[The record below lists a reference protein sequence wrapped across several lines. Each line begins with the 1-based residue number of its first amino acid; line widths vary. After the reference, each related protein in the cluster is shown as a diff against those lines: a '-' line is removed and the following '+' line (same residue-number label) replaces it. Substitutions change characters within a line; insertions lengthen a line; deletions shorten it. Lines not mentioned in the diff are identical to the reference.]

1 MLRTSLY
8 TLVLRCC
15 AALLVLSAC
24 DGTVDPL
31 APEPATARQLLSDV
45 LRAFAVRFTNVVR
58 DQRAERARTL
68 MGRFALAPS
77 RVYHDSTLW
86 SVLSPNDSSR
96 VFFANASFRDGR
108 YFFETVPSAPY
119 PSTPGAQRHLV
130 RLRWLGDGDYEWHT
144 GVEHAI
150 GSISPSAAAASL
162 MAVLTAAEDV
172 DADVA
177 TTRAAMLFPRTAR
190 IASRLFALD
199 SLHTAPAIDGSSLVT
214 LAFRLRPDS
223 LRPGF
228 SRLAAFVDRYLLPMA
243 LTLEVHDRTG
253 EVFFSAGVEDG
264 RVLVRFRSRDRHLV
278 SLGRAKPLPDTLRL
292 SANFSTR
299 FRMFRIGFTG
309 LRGDFL
315 VQRGEHLRG
324 WLFRFRQ
331 EPAWHFP
338 LAMHKLVRNQL
349 RRPFQGQG
357 IELLLA
363 VCNDLGP
370 QTMSVRYTRLVV
382 NESSIMRWLGSLGGS
397 MFAEFSGATE
407 REAHS
412 YARELFEALI
422 RDVEAWP
429 ARD

>member
-24 DGTVDPL
+24 DGTVDAI
-31 APEPATARQLLSDV
+31 APEPATARGLASDV

-58 DQRAERARTL
+58 DQRAERARARL
-68 MGRFALAPS
+68 GRFALAPS

-96 VFFANASFRDGR
+96 IFLASASLRDGR

-130 RLRWLGDGDYEWHT
+130 RLRWLGDGDYEWYT
-144 GVEHAI
+144 GVDHAI
-150 GSISPSAAAASL
+150 GSISPSAAGAAL

-172 DADVA
+172 DGNVA
-177 TTRAAMLFPRTAR
+177 LERAAKLFPRAAR
-190 IASRLFALD
+190 TASRLFALN
-199 SLHTAPAIDGSSLVT
+199 SLRSAPAPDGSSLVT

-228 SRLAAFVDRYLLPMA
+228 SRLAAFTDRYVLPMA
-243 LTLEVHDRTG
+243 LALEVHDGTG
-253 EVFFSAGVEDG
+253 EVFLNMAVEDG
-264 RVLVRFRSRDRHLV
+264 RVLVRFRSRDRNLV
-278 SLGRAKPLPDTLRL
+278 SLGTAKPLPDTLRL
-292 SANFSTR
+292 SVNFSTR
-299 FRMFRIGFTG
+299 YRMFRIGFTG
-309 LRGDFL
+309 LRGELL
-315 VQRGEHLRG
+315 VQRGEHIRG

-338 LAMHKLVRNQL
+338 LAAHKLVRNQL

-357 IELLLA
+357 VELLLA
-363 VCNDLGP
+363 VRNDLGP

-382 NESSIMRWLGSLGGS
+382 NESAIMRWLGSLGGS
-397 MFAEFSGATE
+397 VFAEFSGATE
-407 REAHS
+407 REAHT
-412 YARELFEALI
+412 YARELFEAMI
-422 RDVEAWP
+422 RDLEAWP